1 MQDAETAEVY
11 VLHRSEHKKI
21 GGGHIVVFRHL
32 HFQVHCIERS
42 CNTTYLKSLFVHL
55 ASIAVDDF

>member
-1 MQDAETAEVY
+1 MQDGETAQVY

-32 HFQVHCIERS
+32 HFQVHCIEKTLQHNLS
-42 CNTTYLKSLFVHL
+42 KITIV
-55 ASIAVDDF
+55 